1 MSETAITQHWVVDQI
16 NGQWVKLSSSQYHD
30 LYITLPLELC
40 PPHIKEGQSLAL
52 SLNIDEAQSQVEQ
65 AKIDEAL
72 QALSADDDG
81 GDFSL

>member
-1 MSETAITQHWVVDQI
+1 MSETAITHHWVVDQI
-16 NGQWVKLSSSQYHD
+16 NNEWVKLSSSQHRD

-40 PPHIKEGQSLAL
+40 PPHLKEGQSLEL
-52 SLNIDEAQSQVEQ
+52 SLKMDEAQSQVEQ
-65 AKIDEAL
+65 AKIDDAL